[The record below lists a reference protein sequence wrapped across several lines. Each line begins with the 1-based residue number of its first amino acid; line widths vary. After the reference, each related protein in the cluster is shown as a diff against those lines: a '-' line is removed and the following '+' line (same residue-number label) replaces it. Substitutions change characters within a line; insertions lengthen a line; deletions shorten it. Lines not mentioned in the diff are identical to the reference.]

1 MNWAVKSESAKQS
14 GLNSGDFEEL
24 FIDLAES
31 NAESET
37 SSGDSSVQLRDF
49 SAVKADLGAP
59 DIHIT
64 PGAPEVYLIPGAD
77 HHQHVA
83 ADPLQSAASEV
94 EWEGKAGKGLM
105 QDEAEGVHCA
115 KLPSNLTSTLPRQN
129 FSPKQFRL
137 TLQHLC

>member
-24 FIDLAES
+24 FIDLAVS

-94 EWEGKAGKGLM
+94 EWEGKAGKGCKTRPRVCTV
-105 QDEAEGVHCA
+105 QNYHPTSHRHCQG
-115 KLPSNLTSTLPRQN
+115 KTLVRN
-129 FSPKQFRL
+129 SSD
-137 TLQHLC
+137 

>member
-24 FIDLAES
+24 FIDLAVS

-94 EWEGKAGKGLM
+94 EWEGKAGKGCKTRPRVCKITI
-105 QDEAEGVHCA
+105 QPHIDTAKA
-115 KLPSNLTSTLPRQN
+115 KL
-129 FSPKQFRL
+129 
-137 TLQHLC
+137 